1 MVGLLFAKAARLV
14 AEHGPDMPVP
24 VLLWTIAADC
34 PRMQAAQVYDVC
46 GIHLP
51 QSTGANGRSARHVPA
66 CAGGHLVTPQIAVDD
81 RRVPPT
87 GETSLAWTRTWPC
100 WAYPCPRRGMARQSG

>member
-66 CAGGHLVTPQIAVDD
+66 CAGGTPGHTAD
-81 RRVPPT
+81 RSR
-87 GETSLAWTRTWPC
+87 
-100 WAYPCPRRGMARQSG
+100 